1 MVTMGID
8 IFSVVGLAVVSA
20 LFCLLLRQYR
30 PEFALSASVVCGV
43 LLFLTIVSQM
53 TPIFDVIREILGRI
67 ENGNSYVTVI
77 MKSLGICYIT
87 QLASDSCNDAGEKA
101 IAGRIELAGRVAI
114 LISALP
120 MFTALL
126 QIALN
131 LIG

>member
-1 MVTMGID
+1 MGID